1 MSANVYKRLG
11 SPKVIEV
18 QSVPKQGWNRL
29 AAMLAILIASMGTV
43 AAATFS
49 WDGGGLD
56 AAWTTAEN
64 WTTDVAPPN
73 DGSADIRLPY
83 NAVGYNIT
91 LYSAQTLNSLLFQN
105 LGSAVSTYVLSGA
118 DLAIDND
125 ASGIAL
131 NVQKSGVTVTINC
144 NVALTRSSMQ
154 NIGLASGDILQ
165 FGGTMTAPNSGA
177 ASIKCNYNSTAQ
189 VLSSGALDV
198 ADLSVQGTSTAG
210 SYALTLQLDHNEALA
225 DIMTLRLVDSANT
238 KAKLNLNF
246 TGKERVL
253 ALTIN
258 GVSQPN
264 ETFGGVGSGAQN
276 IDATR
281 FSGSGMLI
289 VGPPPPACTAIVIR

>member
-1 MSANVYKRLG
+1 MNANMHRRLE
-11 SPKVIEV
+11 SPEGTKFHVAPMRE
-18 QSVPKQGWNRL
+18 WNRL

-91 LYSAQTLNSLLFQN
+91 VDSAQTLNSLLFQN
-105 LGSAVSTYVLSGA
+105 SGSAVRTYVLSGA
-118 DLAIDND
+118 DLAIDNE
-125 ASGIAL
+125 ANGIAL
-131 NVQKSGVTVTINC
+131 NVQKSGETVTINC

-165 FGGTMTAPNSGA
+165 FGGTVTAPNSGA
-177 ASIKCNYNSTAQ
+177 ATIKCNYTSTAQ

-198 ADLSVQGTSTAG
+198 ADLSVQGTGTAG
-210 SYALTLQLDHNEALA
+210 SYSLTLQLDHNEALA
-225 DIMTLRLVDSANT
+225 DAMTLRLVDSANT

-246 TGKERVL
+246 SGEERVL

-258 GVSQPN
+258 GVLQPN
-264 ETFGGVGSGAQN
+264 ETFGGTGSGAQN

-281 FSGSGMLI
+281 FSGSGVLI
-289 VGPPPPACTAIVIR
+289 VGPPPPACTVIVVR